1 MPRSRKGKQKATRSV
16 SLSSSSGE
24 DATNQGPST
33 KRSRLHSPVRVKQ
46 VAVAKLL
53 ASKSGSSSK
62 GLAGLASLVNNA
74 NLTAACVE
82 TNRGLQSTSSS
93 SKVSHGGSSTQTGAD
108 KQVFDSLTYS
118 YVHDQNLMPFF
129 RLGCVFGWNNCVLG
143 SWS

>member
-62 GLAGLASLVNNA
+62 GLAGFASLVNNA
-74 NLTAACVE
+74 KLTAARVE
-82 TNRGLQSTSSS
+82 TNWGLRSSSS
-93 SKVSHGGSSTQTGAD
+93 SKVSHGGLSTQPRAD
-108 KQVFDSLTYS
+108 KQVFGSLTYFLCS
-118 YVHDQNLMPFF
+118 
-129 RLGCVFGWNNCVLG
+129 
-143 SWS
+143 